1 MTVIYEDEY
10 EKEWPFNP
18 EELAEEVINACL
30 DYEKCPYESQ
40 VSLLLTTGPE
50 IHRMNREFRGIDRET
65 DVLSFPMQVYEIPG
79 DLSGLEEEQDSFDPD
94 SGELLLGDIVLNGDR
109 VYAQAEEFGHSVKR
123 EFAFLIAHSML
134 HLMGYDH
141 MTKEEADVMEGRQD
155 EILNLLNIKR

>member
-79 DLSGLEEEQDSFDPD
+79 DFSGLEEEQDSFDPD

-109 VYAQAEEFGHSVKR
+109 GYMPGRRIWPQRKKR
-123 EFAFLIAHSML
+123 VCIFVAHSML